1 MVNATDIPFAVAGK
15 DIILMD
21 DVLYT
26 GRTIRAAL
34 DALFDHGR
42 PARVQLLVLIDR
54 GHRELPI
61 EAQLRRPHGA
71 DHRQRNHRSEVSGN
85 RRHGKGAAGGEGRRR
100 EPEMRCGRPAGH
112 RNLTRD
118 EIQAILDRARDFQP
132 RGDHSFRKLD
142 LLRGRMVVNLFF
154 EASTRTRTSFEIAAK
169 RLGADAVSIT
179 AQASSVSKGE
189 SLVDTLNTLAAMRPD
204 AIIMRH
210 AASGAPHFLQRHLET
225 PIINA
230 GDGTHEHPTQ
240 ALLDARTILD
250 RGAALEGLRVAIIG
264 DIAHSRVARSNV
276 YLLSKFGAEIVLCGP
291 ASLLPREL
299 EQIAPGVTLT
309 TDMNEAIR
317 DADVIMMLRVQL
329 ERQHEAAF
337 PASEYFQFYGLRL
350 EHLRLAKPD
359 VIVMHPGPIN
369 RGREISSEVAD
380 SQRSV
385 ILNQVENG
393 IAVRMAVLE
402 RVLTGRDHAGAAH

>member
-1 MVNATDIPFAVAGK
+1 MPQG
-15 DIILMD
+15 
-21 DVLYT
+21 
-26 GRTIRAAL
+26 
-34 DALFDHGR
+34 
-42 PARVQLLVLIDR
+42 LLGIEGLE
-54 GHRELPI
+54 RE
-61 EAQLRRPHGA
+61 
-71 DHRQRNHRSEVSGN
+71 
-85 RRHGKGAAGGEGRRR
+85 
-100 EPEMRCGRPAGH
+100 
-112 RNLTRD
+112 
-118 EIQAILDRARDFQP
+118 EIQAILDRASDFQP
-132 RGDHSFRKLD
+132 RSEHTIRKYD

-179 AQASSVSKGE
+179 AQASSVAKGE
-189 SLVDTLNTLAAMRPD
+189 SLVDTLNTLAAMHPD

-210 AASGAPHFLQRHLET
+210 AASGAPHFLQRYLDT

-250 RGAALEGLRVAIIG
+250 RGARLEGLRVAIIG

-276 YLLSKFGAEIVLCGP
+276 YLLSKYGADIVLCGP

-299 EQIAPGVTLT
+299 AQIAGGVTLT
-309 TDMNEAIR
+309 TDMDEAIR

-350 EHLRLAKPD
+350 EHLRLAKPE

-369 RGREISSEVAD
+369 RGREIASEVAD

-385 ILNQVENG
+385 ILTQVENG

-402 RVLTGRDHAGAAH
+402 RVLCPHAESN